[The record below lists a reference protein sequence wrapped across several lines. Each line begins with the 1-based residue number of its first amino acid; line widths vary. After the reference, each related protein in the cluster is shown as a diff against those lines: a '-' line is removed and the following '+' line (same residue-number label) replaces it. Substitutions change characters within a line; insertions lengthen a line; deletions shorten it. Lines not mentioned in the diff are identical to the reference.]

1 MTRIH
6 TIATAAALAFSFVA
20 GAAHAQDAIPA
31 TWANE
36 QVKPFV
42 STVSRAQVLAE
53 LQAARQSGEV
63 NAFDTLAYHQN
74 KAGVANVSTA
84 LAQVREG
91 AANVATT
98 TGAKTDGGLTRA
110 QVRAELEAA
119 RRSGELNP
127 FDNLSD
133 LQPVAHRAVVAPAA
147 VASR

>member
-6 TIATAAALAFSFVA
+6 TIAAAAALAFSFVA

-63 NAFDTLAYHQN
+63 NA
-74 KAGVANVSTA
+74 

-110 QVRAELEAA
+110 QVRAELDAA